1 MNPLSSNHPLV
12 VRPYKK
18 LRRLGGG
25 GPPPTPI
32 TCTTPPPAPGL
43 PKITLNIGVKPKIN
57 GTIDQNGDNLLD
69 VLSPPGFGWNGDE
82 YDYFLELGMHNGGI
96 LTQPRIG
103 TAFVAYDCSTDILC
117 VAAYLSDTAIF
128 GLSPNCKIVQSSS
141 SSWVSIKIDS
151 ENSNII
157 KYKEEGPNT
166 TAFEYVLFP
175 DDDFPG
181 GLRPIGT

>member
-1 MNPLSSNHPLV
+1 MRPLLV
-12 VRPYKK
+12 VLRP
-18 LRRLGGG
+18 
-25 GPPPTPI
+25 PE
-32 TCTTPPPAPGL
+32 L
-43 PKITLNIGVKPKIN
+43 PKINLNVRPNIN
-57 GTIDQNGDNLLD
+57 GKIDQNGDNLHD
-69 VLSPPGFGWNGDE
+69 IPPPPGWNGNE
-82 YDYFLELGMHNGGI
+82 YDGFLELGMHNGGI